1 MDSMDNMKDCPQCG
15 GKVQSTAKFCGNCG
29 YRFPVE
35 ETVQSPVKTDSIGEV
50 KIPAPP
56 AIESFVTPTLEPPT
70 NSGLGVSTPEQ
81 PTNNSLEATTPEQP
95 TNSGLEATTP
105 EQPVNNSL
113 ETSTPEQPINSGLG
127 VSTPEQPTNSGL
139 GVSMPAQPMNG
150 SLGASTPVQPMNGDL
165 GTPTPVQSASGSF
178 GTSTYT
184 QPSYPPYSPVQPPQ
198 KKGKGGLIALLSILG
213 VLVLAAT
220 VLVLGVLLGWF
231 KKKEIELSDSKVT
244 VVVDE
249 EVTIEVENYKEIGEP
264 ELTATVQEGKE
275 DYIEVEVKDE
285 EIIITGIEE
294 GKNITVTISA
304 KGCEDASFKVTVE
317 EPEEVVEVELS
328 GTAWNAEGFRY
339 YFLENGTMY
348 MISEEQEDYIKG
360 TYTVS
365 SITQEKAEN
374 YSGGEDI
381 LNNSISGGDYFL
393 VEVDVELELYY
404 GNEYQE
410 DDYYLIVCTDGRNCA
425 IYDSGWD
432 YVMVGTSTNMES
444 DLDSYFEAALSG
456 DPSGSVVV
464 GSVQG
469 ISFGAPIN
477 VKETWHIAE
486 YKSNNGDILIF
497 KKDGNLWGI
506 NENGGNAVQLT
517 SLGEGMQVTIFAVY
531 KDYLFYGVGQKEEG
545 GEAVFY
551 ADTEAFYKVDLTND
565 DVEMISD
572 DIALKDFVIYDD
584 YIYYTDYSTLYKMD
598 FEGNTETL
606 YDYGVFTF
614 EVSDEYIFVFDGYE
628 WEVVDPDDG
637 TDYGYMTITNG
648 EYEADVVR
656 YEDEMIFFTAYNYD
670 DSNIYLYAM
679 DYDGNVTQI
688 GDADWGESWD
698 TYNVAFDGKY
708 VIYTVNG
715 GEMIVKTDISS
726 GKYETM
732 SLSDYDYYYATGM
745 VQCGDDIYLYARD
758 NNGNAYYLEL
768 DADDLSVE
776 EIPGVTAQ

>member
-1 MDSMDNMKDCPQCG
+1 MDSMDNMKNCPQCG

-35 ETVQSPVKTDSIGEV
+35 ETVQSPVKTDSIDEV

-56 AIESFVTPTLEPPT
+56 AIESFVTPSLEQPTNSSLEASATEQPT
-70 NSGLGVSTPEQ
+70 NSGLGVSATEQ
-81 PTNNSLEATTPEQP
+81 PMNGGFGA
-95 TNSGLEATTP
+95 
-105 EQPVNNSL
+105 
-113 ETSTPEQPINSGLG
+113 
-127 VSTPEQPTNSGL
+127 STPEQPTNSGL
-139 GVSMPAQPMNG
+139 GTSTPEQPMNG
-150 SLGASTPVQPMNGDL
+150 GLGASTPVQP
-165 GTPTPVQSASGSF
+165 ASGSY
-178 GTSTYT
+178 GASTYT

-198 KKGKGGLIALLSILG
+198 KKGKGGLIALLSVLG

-231 KKKEIELSDSKVT
+231 KKKEIELSETKVT

-264 ELTATVQEGKE
+264 ELTATVQDGKE
-275 DYIEVEVKDE
+275 DFIEVEVKDE

-317 EPEEVVEVELS
+317 EPEEVVEVGLS
-328 GTAWNAEGFRY
+328 GTAWDAEGFRY
-339 YFLENGTMY
+339 FFLENGSMY

-365 SITQEKAEN
+365 SITQEEAEN
-374 YSGGEDI
+374 YSGGEI
-381 LNNSISGGDYFL
+381 LINNNISGGVYFL

-410 DDYYLIVCTDGRNCA
+410 NDYYLIVCTDGRNCA

-432 YVMVGTSTNMES
+432 YVMVGSSTNMES
-444 DLDSYFEAALSG
+444 DLDSYFEAASSG
-456 DPSGSVVV
+456 DPSGGVVA
-464 GSVQG
+464 GNVQG
-469 ISFGAPIN
+469 ISFGEPIN

-486 YKSNNGDILIF
+486 YESNNGDILIF

-506 NENGGNAVQLT
+506 NESGGDAVQLT
-517 SLGEGMQVTIFAVY
+517 SLGDGMQVTIFAVY
-531 KDYLFYGVGQKEEG
+531 KDYLFYGVGQKEQG

-551 ADTEAFYKVDLTND
+551 ADTEAFYKVDLAND

-598 FEGNTETL
+598 FEGNAETL

-637 TDYGYMTITNG
+637 TDYGYMVITNG

-688 GDADWGESWD
+688 GDADWGETWD

-715 GEMIVKTDISS
+715 GEMIVKTDITS
-726 GKYETM
+726 GTYETV
-732 SLSDYDYYYATGM
+732 SLSDYGYYYATGM

-758 NNGNAYYLEL
+758 YSNNVYYLEL